1 MIVFLCFVAYNVE
14 VKNKLSHVEQY
25 TWPKILNRMTTDSE
39 QLPTVPFTF
48 KVPEYAEKL
57 VNNETWTS
65 PPFTAVFRHDYTTW
79 LSIASAKGKG
89 ITVSFFFKR
98 TYLTPWQ
105 WPQNAMF
112 SLELL
117 NQQYDNDHY
126 HIPFLIDIRNCLYV
140 NEATVRYTTG
150 FISADFLEKT
160 SSQYLKNSNA
170 YFRVSH
176 DKSIYNYA
184 EWFMRRYL
192 NLTLSNY
199 PSRWVLII
207 SVLLIIECQVVC
219 EAQLKEFFNLNETF
233 LKILELF
240 VFFVVLYILY
250 NIGAFQMWLH

>member
-25 TWPKILNRMTTDSE
+25 TWPKILNRMTTDGE
-39 QLPTVPFTF
+39 QLPMMPFIF
-48 KVPEYAEKL
+48 KVPEYTEKL
-57 VNNETWTS
+57 ENNETWTS
-65 PPFTAVFRHDYTTW
+65 PQFTAVFKHDYTTW
-79 LSIASAKGKG
+79 LSIASAKGK
-89 ITVSFFFKR
+89 TVSFFFKR

-150 FISADFLEKT
+150 FISADFLEKM
-160 SSQYLKNSNA
+160 SNQYLKNGNA

-176 DKSIYNYA
+176 DKSIYNYVD
-184 EWFMRRYL
+184 WFMRRYL

-199 PSRWVLII
+199 YSSGLLWII
-207 SVLLIIECQVVC
+207 GILMLIECQLVF
-219 EAQLKEFFNLNETF
+219 EAQLKEFVNLNETF
-233 LKILELF
+233 LKILEFF
-240 VFFVVLYILY
+240 VSFVVLYILY
-250 NIGAFQMWLH
+250 NIGAFQMWLN